1 MTRLSAL
8 LLGVGLLTSHND
20 ATQSKSGS
28 IQGVWQV
35 VEVTMTGPAAR
46 TIPIPEPR
54 PNLVIITAKHY
65 CRVAVEAEAPRMPV
79 DVPHASADEL
89 RAVWG
94 PFAGECGTYE
104 VKGNLI
110 TMHPVAAKN
119 PAVMAPGA
127 FTTWLYK
134 LDHDTITV
142 TAQGNQTG
150 PVAYPVTIKAVRVE

>member
-8 LLGVGLLTSHND
+8 LLGVGLLTIHND
-20 ATQSKSGS
+20 ARQSQSGP

-35 VEVTMTGPAAR
+35 VQVTMTGPVAR
-46 TIPIPEPR
+46 TFAIPEPR
-54 PNLVIITAKHY
+54 PNLTIITTKHY
-65 CRVAVEAEAPRMPV
+65 CRVAVEADSPRMPV

-127 FTTWLYK
+127 FTTWMYTM
-134 LDHDTITV
+134 DHDTLVV
-142 TAQGNQTG
+142 TAKGNQKG
-150 PVAYPVTIKAVRVE
+150 PVANPVTIKAVRAE